1 MSTSISETPGVLFG
15 IHPSHLVLDTDGEI
29 SVSAIPIHGT
39 IPITGTTHTTITLTR
54 TGIIPI
60 GEVMG
65 MVTIIGIGMMDITGI
80 IIMDREGPF
89 LPLMEKKTP
98 GLLQLTTT
106 QGRDS

>member
-1 MSTSISETPGVLFG
+1 MSTSISVTPGVLFG

-39 IPITGTTHTTITLTR
+39 ILITGTTHTTIILTLTG

-65 MVTIIGIGMMDITGI
+65 MATIIGIGIMEITGI
-80 IIMDREGPF
+80 VIMDKEGPL
-89 LPLMEKKTP
+89 LPPMEKKTP
-98 GLLQLTTT
+98 GPQPLTTT
-106 QGRDS
+106 HG